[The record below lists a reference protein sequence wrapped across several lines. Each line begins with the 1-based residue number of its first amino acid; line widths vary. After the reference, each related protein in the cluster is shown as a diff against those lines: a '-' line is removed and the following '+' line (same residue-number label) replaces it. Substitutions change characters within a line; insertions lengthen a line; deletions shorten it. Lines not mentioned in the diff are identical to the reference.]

1 MSRRITL
8 DEFIIQNE
16 QMFPLSTGEFSGL
29 LRHIGI
35 AAKIVNRIVN
45 KAGLMDVFGI
55 EGTVNTSG
63 DTVQK
68 LDIYTNELMIEY
80 LRNSGLCAG
89 VASEELDEYISFP
102 AVKSSPHKYIV
113 VMDPLDGSSNIDV
126 NISVGTIFGIY
137 ERISPVGSPAVWGDF
152 LQKGTH
158 LIAAGY
164 VLYGTSTMFVF
175 TTGMGVNGFTYDR
188 GIGEFCLSH
197 PQMAMPEDGPYY
209 SVNQS
214 YYSDFTNEIKNFI
227 SYCVDQKKMLR
238 YIGSMVADIHRT
250 ICLGGVFMYPS
261 TSKNISG
268 KLRMLYECNPLSF
281 IVEQAGGV
289 SINEQNERI
298 LDIEISELHQR
309 SPIIIGSK
317 KLVDKAASFR

>member
-1 MSRRITL
+1 
-8 DEFIIQNE
+8 
-16 QMFPLSTGEFSGL
+16 
-29 LRHIGI
+29 
-35 AAKIVNRIVN
+35 
-45 KAGLMDVFGI
+45 
-55 EGTVNTSG
+55 
-63 DTVQK
+63 
-68 LDIYTNELMIEY
+68 
-80 LRNSGLCAG
+80 
-89 VASEELDEYISFP
+89 
-102 AVKSSPHKYIV
+102 
-113 VMDPLDGSSNIDV
+113 
-126 NISVGTIFGIY
+126 
-137 ERISPVGSPAVWGDF
+137 
-152 LQKGTH
+152 
-158 LIAAGY
+158 
-164 VLYGTSTMFVF
+164 
-175 TTGMGVNGFTYDR
+175 
-188 GIGEFCLSH
+188 
-197 PQMAMPEDGPYY
+197 MAMPEDGPYY